1 MLFIIQDHTEFRDHQ
16 TQSNGYSNIES
27 LNNTKI
33 SPCISRH
40 PNLNITADNKAINK
54 TPAL

>member
-1 MLFIIQDHTEFRDHQ
+1 MLLIIQDHTEFRDHQ

-27 LNNTKI
+27 LNNKKI
-33 SPCISRH
+33 SSCISRH